1 MILAMRREDLPRG
14 LRPFVDPEGRLI
26 QWPSRFKLQQMAAAL
41 LATRFEPGRNYV
53 EKEVNAVLVEWHT
66 FGDWALLRRV
76 LCDWLFLDRE
86 SDCSRY
92 WVRPGAAE
100 RIDEQLGP
108 AGARA

>member
-14 LRPFVDPEGRLI
+14 LRPFVDQEGRLI

-66 FGDWALLRRV
+66 FGDWALLRR
-76 LCDWLFLDRE
+76 LLFDWGHMDRE
-86 SDCSRY
+86 ADGTRY
-92 WVRPGAAE
+92 RLRTRPF
-100 RIDEQLGP
+100 DSP
-108 AGARA
+108 VTRAS

>member
-1 MILAMRREDLPRG
+1 MDQ
-14 LRPFVDPEGRLI
+14 EGRLI
-26 QWPSRFKLQQMAAAL
+26 QWPSRFKLQRMAAAL
-41 LATRFEPGRNYV
+41 LATRFEPGRDYA
-53 EKEVNAVLVEWHT
+53 EKEVNAVLMEGHT

-76 LCDWLFLDRE
+76 LCDWRFLDRE

-92 WVRPGAAE
+92 WVQLGAVE